1 MKGLRQ
7 PLRLVFAALFVVVA
21 TLATNQITHDLTATV
36 AVLLCT
42 GLLALAW
49 IARRPAYRYYRRRRG

>member
-49 IARRPAYRYYRRRRG
+49 IARRPAYGYYRRRRG